1 MCVRNIFFF
10 FSKKQFFTKK
20 FFFAIFADSFLC
32 IVAKKIKTM
41 ENLCAFNKM
50 YNKEQVLQ
58 TNFLCNI
65 LLLSSLTV
73 FSQKK
78 NYCIILW
85 FL

>member
-1 MCVRNIFFF
+1 M
-10 FSKKQFFTKK
+10 
-20 FFFAIFADSFLC
+20 FADSFLC
-32 IVAKKIKTM
+32 IPSLAKKIKTM

-78 NYCIILW
+78 KIIVL
-85 FL
+85 FYGFSNI